1 MNDQTQPYR
10 LVGETAERG
19 SSMVEL
25 TLFTPIMVALLFFVI
40 AAGRVG
46 TIQSKLTAA
55 ASGAARAAAQHQ
67 SIPTA
72 QAAATMTAEASLRHS
87 DLGCA
92 NGPKVY
98 FQELNL
104 SPGGKVMLRISCA
117 VRLSDLALPGLP
129 GNLEVSAAS
138 VSVVDR
144 YRSESASP

>member
-55 ASGAARAAAQHQ
+55 ASGAA
-67 SIPTA
+67 S
-72 QAAATMTAEASLRHS
+72 
-87 DLGCA
+87 
-92 NGPKVY
+92 
-98 FQELNL
+98 
-104 SPGGKVMLRISCA
+104 
-117 VRLSDLALPGLP
+117 VRPRTG
-129 GNLEVSAAS
+129 
-138 VSVVDR
+138 
-144 YRSESASP
+144 